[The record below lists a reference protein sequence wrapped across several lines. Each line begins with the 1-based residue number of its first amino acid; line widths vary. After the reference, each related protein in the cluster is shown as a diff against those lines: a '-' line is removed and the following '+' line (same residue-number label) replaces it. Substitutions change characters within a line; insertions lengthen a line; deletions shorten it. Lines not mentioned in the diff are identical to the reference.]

1 MTHVTIDSNATTL
14 SSLDKYST
22 ILRQMIT
29 IRLGGGGV
37 KNMEIKNQIKKVLIF
52 FHFTHII

>member
-29 IRLGGGGV
+29 IRLGGGV
-37 KNMEIKNQIKKVLIF
+37 KNMEIKNQIKKVLNF

>member
-29 IRLGGGGV
+29 IRLGGGV